1 MLPNK
6 TKTKTVY
13 LNVVFNFLPKQT
25 FSTHFLRSCKVLTNC
40 GKPRISESGDLVALL
55 VVVLFVVALL
65 IGALLSVACLV
76 VALLV
81 EARLVVALHIVV
93 NFKGEPRFTSFHF

>member
-1 MLPNK
+1 MLSLIFSSCK
-6 TKTKTVY
+6 H
-13 LNVVFNFLPKQT
+13 LAHT
-25 FSTHFLRSCKVLTNC
+25 FCACKVLTNC

-55 VVVLFVVALL
+55 VIVLFVGALNVVALL
-65 IGALLSVACLV
+65 IVALFSVACLV

-81 EARLVVALHIVV
+81 VALLSVARLVVALHIVN